1 MISPKKLIRMA
12 RKWHEIAYI
21 ERKIVSCLRSGGH
34 VNTINCNTSTVAEK
48 GHFVV
53 YTSDQRRFVMP
64 LAYLYTTIFQE
75 LFKMSEKEF
84 GLSSTGPIT
93 LPCDAVFM
101 NYVVLLIQRGAV
113 KDLEKALVNSIA
125 TSHCSLA
132 PSLHQEHKSKQFL
145 VCGY

>member
-21 ERKIVSCLRSGGH
+21 ERKRVSYLRMGD
-34 VNTINCNTSTVAEK
+34 VNTTNCNTSTVAER

-53 YTSDQRRFVMP
+53 YTRDQRRFVMP
-64 LAYLYTTIFQE
+64 LAYLYTSIFQE
-75 LFKMSEKEF
+75 LFKMSEEEF
-84 GLSSTGPIT
+84 GLSSKGPIT

-101 NYVVLLIQRGAV
+101 NYVVLPIQRGAV

-132 PSLHQEHKSKQFL
+132 SSLHEEHTSKQFL

>member
-12 RKWHEIAYI
+12 RKWHETAYI
-21 ERKIVSCLRSGGH
+21 KRKRVSYLRSGD
-34 VNTINCNTSTVAEK
+34 VNTINCNTSTVAER

-53 YTSDQRRFVMP
+53 YTRDQKRFVMP
-64 LAYLYTTIFQE
+64 LAYLYTSIFQE
-75 LFKMSEKEF
+75 LFKMSEEEF
-84 GLSSTGPIT
+84 GLSSKGPIT

-125 TSHCSLA
+125 TNHCSLA
-132 PSLHQEHKSKQFL
+132 SSLHQEHTSKQFL

>member
-21 ERKIVSCLRSGGH
+21 EKKRVSYLRSGE
-34 VNTINCNTSTVAEK
+34 VNAINCSTSTVAEK

-75 LFKMSEKEF
+75 LFKMSEEEF
-84 GLSSTGPIT
+84 RLSSKGPIT

-101 NYVVLLIQRGAV
+101 NYVVLLIQRGAI

-132 PSLHQEHKSKQFL
+132 SSLHQEHTSKQFL

>member
-21 ERKIVSCLRSGGH
+21 ERKRVSYLRMGD
-34 VNTINCNTSTVAEK
+34 VNTTNCNTSTVAER

-53 YTSDQRRFVMP
+53 YTRDQRRFVMP
-64 LAYLYTTIFQE
+64 LAYLYTSIFQE
-75 LFKMSEKEF
+75 LFKMSEEEF
-84 GLSSTGPIT
+84 GLSSKGPIT

-101 NYVVLLIQRGAV
+101 NYVVLPIQRGAV

-132 PSLHQEHKSKQFL
+132 SSLHQEHTSKQFL

>member
-12 RKWHEIAYI
+12 RNWHEIAYI
-21 ERKIVSCLRSGGH
+21 ERKRVSYLRMGD
-34 VNTINCNTSTVAEK
+34 VNTTNCNTSTVAER

-53 YTSDQRRFVMP
+53 YTRDQRRFVMP
-64 LAYLYTTIFQE
+64 LAYLYTSIFHE
-75 LFKMSEKEF
+75 LFKMSEEEF
-84 GLSSTGPIT
+84 GLSSKGPIT

-101 NYVVLLIQRGAV
+101 NYVVLPIQRGAV

-132 PSLHQEHKSKQFL
+132 SSLHQEHTSKQFL